1 MELDKII
8 AISGRPGLFEVQV
21 QTRTGFVAHSLVDG
35 KRITASIR
43 DQVSLLSE
51 INIYGLQDEV
61 PLAEIF
67 QKILAK
73 ENGAV
78 CSLKPKAPATDL
90 EAFFF
95 EVFQDYDEEHVYP
108 SDIKKIIQWYN
119 ILVNKGLLVIEK
131 VPEKKAPAK
140 KAPAKKAKATAT
152 KKE

>member
-35 KRITASIR
+35 KRITASVR
-43 DQVSLLSE
+43 DKVSLLSE

-78 CSLKPKAPATDL
+78 CSLKPKASATDL

-119 ILVNKGLLVIEK
+119 VLVNKGLLVIEK

-140 KAPAKKAKATAT
+140 KAPAEKAKATAT

>member
-78 CSLKPKAPATDL
+78 CSVKPKAPATDL

-95 EVFQDYDEEHVYP
+95 EVFQDYDEERVYP

-119 ILVNKGLLVIEK
+119 VLVNKGLLVAEA
-131 VPEKKAPAK
+131 APA
-140 KAPAKKAKATAT
+140 AESEDPTEELTPT
-152 KKE
+152 KEA

>member
-78 CSLKPKAPATDL
+78 CSVKPKAPATDL
-90 EAFFF
+90 ETFFF
-95 EVFQDYDEEHVYP
+95 EVFQDYDEERVYP

-119 ILVNKGLLVIEK
+119 VLVNKGLLVIEK
-131 VPEKKAPAK
+131 APEKKAPAK
-140 KAPAKKAKATAT
+140 KVLAKKAKATAT

>member
-8 AISGRPGLFEVQV
+8 AISGRPGLFEVEV
-21 QTRTGFVAHSLVDG
+21 QTRSGFVAHSLVDG

-67 QKILAK
+67 QKILVK
-73 ENGAV
+73 ENGTV
-78 CSLKPKAPATDL
+78 CSVKPKARVTDL

-95 EVFQDYDEEHVYP
+95 EVFQDYDEERVYP

-119 ILVNKGLLVIEK
+119 VLVNKGILVSE
-131 VPEKKAPAK
+131 KAPAK
-140 KAPAKKAKATAT
+140 KVPAKKQKQRPL
-152 KKE
+152 KKNNEF

>member
-78 CSLKPKAPATDL
+78 CSVKPKAPATDL

-95 EVFQDYDEEHVYP
+95 EVFQDYDEERVYP

-119 ILVNKGLLVIEK
+119 VLVNKGLLVTK
-131 VPEKKAPAK
+131 KAPEKKAPAK
-140 KAPAKKAKATAT
+140 KVPAKKAKATAT
-152 KKE
+152 KKD

>member
-78 CSLKPKAPATDL
+78 CSVKPKAPATDL

-95 EVFQDYDEEHVYP
+95 EVFQDYDEERVYP

-119 ILVNKGLLVIEK
+119 VLVNKGLLVTEK
-131 VPEKKAPAK
+131 APEKKAPAK
-140 KAPAKKAKATAT
+140 KVPAKKAKATAT

>member
-78 CSLKPKAPATDL
+78 CSVKPKAPATDL

-95 EVFQDYDEEHVYP
+95 EVFQDYDEERVYP

>member
-78 CSLKPKAPATDL
+78 CSVKPKAPATDL

-140 KAPAKKAKATAT
+140 NAPAKKAKATAT